1 VQLKKVTAWL
11 GGLDGEPIMEFEK
24 NEEPGTGPA
33 CIETAFNPVQFDLP
47 GVASDA
53 PACVEWQVPCKVLAD
68 YLRAMD
74 VRQPGKAARDLLD
87 EFGSLSGLLA
97 ASRWRLRWL
106 AGRRLA
112 NIIDASRTLMKARLL
127 EEVEEGPIV
136 PRSRALVDMLQI
148 EVGFL
153 AHERLLAL
161 YVDSGRR
168 LIQIR
173 HIAEGRW
180 DQVPIDARKI
190 IQYGLEVGASGFILV
205 HNHPSGIP
213 RPSTDD
219 LASTSSLRRLA
230 AELDL
235 HLLDHL
241 IIARGRFGSIEDYWR
256 EAQWKG

>member
-1 VQLKKVTAWL
+1 
-11 GGLDGEPIMEFEK
+11 MEFEK
-24 NEEPGTGPA
+24 NEEPITDPV
-33 CIETAFNPVQFDLP
+33 CIEAAFNPVQLDLP

-53 PACVEWQVPCKVLAD
+53 PVCAEWRAPCKVLAD

-74 VRQPGKAARDLLD
+74 VRQPGKAARDLID

-97 ASRWRLRWL
+97 ASTWRLRWV

-112 NIIDASRTLMKARLL
+112 NIIDASRSLMKATLL

-136 PRSRALVDMLQI
+136 PRSRALVDMLQF

-161 YVDSGRR
+161 YVDSGLR

-173 HIAEGRW
+173 HIADGGW
-180 DQVPIDARKI
+180 NHQMPMDARKI
-190 IQYGLEVGASGFILV
+190 IQYALEVGASGFILV

-219 LASTSSLRRLA
+219 LACTSGLRRLA

-256 EAQWKG
+256 EVQWGG